1 MSFLLLLLWTVQV
14 GHGGGL
20 WLRVDSD
27 VLSDHPAFAEEL
39 LLFAAFLTQCHAW
52 PCIKQEEML
61 SLVDNNQNS
70 FQSTNYY
77 KSREQWQ
84 P

>member
-1 MSFLLLLLWTVQV
+1 MSCTLAGMSFLLLLLWPVQV
-14 GHGGGL
+14 GHGDGL

-39 LLFAAFLTQCHAW
+39 LLFAAFLSQCHAW

-61 SLVDNNQNS
+61 SLLDNNQIVL
-70 FQSTNYY
+70 Q
-77 KSREQWQ
+77 ELLQV